1 LSETLSID
9 VIEGDTLFSKHLIP
23 GKMYTREHLLGILAS
38 QDRTIFTG
46 IFKPKGWNS
55 ILIFA
60 TQKPAKDRTQFA
72 NRLNEYTLHWQSQ
85 TKGRK
90 DRQIIEHL
98 QDGVELLVFYRE
110 ETKQFPGGAFVYE
123 GQFEYVS
130 HTGRE
135 PADFIL
141 RRSELLI
148 PNQGLIENES
158 FNPANESDARRRIM
172 REISVRQGQPAFRN
186 ALLKA
191 YQGRCAISGCAVTTV
206 LEAAH
211 IMPYKGEHT
220 NHVSNGLLLRA
231 DLHTLFD
238 CDMIAISE
246 DYRVIVAHALHG
258 TEYVTLEGKALQL
271 PAIAAHRPNSDALKY
286 RREKAGLMHFV

>member
-1 LSETLSID
+1 MDETIVID
-9 VIEGDTLFSKHLIP
+9 LPQPAALFSKHLIP
-23 GKMYTREHLLGILAS
+23 GKMYTRDHLLGILAS

-60 TQKPAKDRTQFA
+60 TQKPAKDRTQFS
-72 NRLNEYTLHWQSQ
+72 NRLNEHTLHWQSQ

-90 DRQIIEHL
+90 DRQVVEHL

-110 ETKQFPGGAFVYE
+110 ETKQLPGGAFIYE

-141 RRSELLI
+141 RRSEFLV
-148 PNQGLIENES
+148 PNQELIENEP
-158 FNPANESDARRRIM
+158 FNPANESDARQKIM
-172 REISVRQGQPAFRN
+172 REITVRQGQPAFRN
-186 ALLKA
+186 ALLRA
-191 YQGRCAISGCAVTTV
+191 YEGRCAITGCSVATV

-211 IMPYKGEHT
+211 IMPYKGDHT
-220 NHVSNGLLLRA
+220 NHVTNGLLLRA

-246 DYRVIVAHALHG
+246 DHRVIVAHALHG
-258 TEYVTLEGKALQL
+258 TEYVTLEGKPIFIPRN
-271 PAIAAHRPNSDALKY
+271 PAHQPNRDALKY
-286 RREKAGLMHFV
+286 RREKAGLMNLV

>member
-1 LSETLSID
+1 MSESLSID
-9 VIEGDTLFSKHLIP
+9 LIETDALFSKHLIS
-23 GKMYTREHLLGILAS
+23 GKMYTREHLLGMLAS
-38 QDRTIFTG
+38 EDRTIFTG

-55 ILIFA
+55 IFIFA
-60 TQKPAKDRTQFA
+60 TQKPAKDRTQFS

-90 DRQIIEHL
+90 DRQIVEHL
-98 QDGVELLVFYRE
+98 QEGVELLVFYRE
-110 ETKQFPGGAFVYE
+110 ETKQFAGGAFVYE
-123 GQFEYVS
+123 GLFEYVS
-130 HTGRE
+130 HSGKE

-141 RRSELLI
+141 RRSELFA
-148 PNQGLIENES
+148 PNREFTENEL
-158 FNPANESDARRRIM
+158 FDPENESDARRKIM

-191 YQGRCAISGCAVTTV
+191 YAGRCAISGCTVTTV

-246 DYRVIVAHALHG
+246 NHRVIVAHALHG
-258 TEYVTLEGKALQL
+258 TEYVTLEGKTLSL
-271 PAIAAHRPNSDALKY
+271 PVNPAQWPNSDALKY
-286 RREKAGLMHFV
+286 RREKAGLINLV